1 MKMKNT
7 LLLLAALTLLAV
19 PFVLHGSRASEFA
32 GTDDQ
37 AEATIREVRPEY
49 QPWFRSPFEPD
60 ETSER
65 LLFNLQAV
73 SGLTVLGYCLFKLR
87 QRNRAGNPHASE
99 TH

>member
-7 LLLLAALTLLAV
+7 LLLLAALTLLAA
-19 PFVLHGSRASEFA
+19 PLVLYGGGASEFA

-37 AEATIREVRPEY
+37 AEAKIREVRPDY
-49 QPWFRSPFEPD
+49 QPWFRSLFEPD

-73 SGLTVLGYCLFKLR
+73 GGLTVLGYCLFKLR

-99 TH
+99 TR